1 MAENWHFLNGFVHRA
16 RSMNGFR
23 AGLYSARAACT
34 PFYTNSIPPSTTAG
48 GLRAPPAH
56 LIFPMKT
63 APAQAAVP
71 AACPKSTF
79 LASFAY
85 PGESSMSGKDRRKY
99 HGTHRIYQRPR
110 NWARVFREGWLEEDR
125 PTLRRQRALLRATR

>member
-63 APAQAAVP
+63 VGQ
-71 AACPKSTF
+71 T
-79 LASFAY
+79 
-85 PGESSMSGKDRRKY
+85 
-99 HGTHRIYQRPR
+99 
-110 NWARVFREGWLEEDR
+110 EGWALVTPQGMDEHPVAAARAGVPLGPRQTRHGDQHSCFGLCSYR
-125 PTLRRQRALLRATR
+125 PTMINPAHLRGINSERNFILDKRTP

>member
-1 MAENWHFLNGFVHRA
+1 MDSVPGSIPLEQL
-16 RSMNGFR
+16 
-23 AGLYSARAACT
+23 CT

-79 LASFAY
+79 LASFAH
-85 PGESSMSGKDRRKY
+85 PGEA
-99 HGTHRIYQRPR
+99 P
-110 NWARVFREGWLEEDR
+110 A
-125 PTLRRQRALLRATR
+125 